1 MTFVF
6 WLSIAIIIYAIIGY
20 PLILLAIWKVKGR
33 RPVPEAGPPMRVDFV
48 IPAHNEGA
56 VIAEKL
62 KNTLA
67 LLNTVGHEISILVV
81 SDGSTDDTVAQAQSV
96 EDPRIRVLETPGRM
110 GKLDALNYALEHL
123 SGDVVIFSD
132 ANSLLSDVALD
143 KMIPHYT
150 DPDVG
155 GVCGQLRI
163 DTKKGGDIAQA
174 DDFYWRYDQML
185 KHAESD
191 LGGVV
196 TAQGSIY
203 SIRRELLQPLPKG
216 PADDFLNSVRVVDQG
231 FRLAFEPEATTFEQ
245 VTERATD
252 EMSRRIRSTE
262 MGWNGLMMMRHL
274 MNPFRYGYYGWQL
287 LSHKGLRRLTPVA
300 LIFAFIANMFLVSQ
314 GTDWLILGLLQIA
327 FYGLALAV
335 WIVPSLRRIPLSS
348 KVMFFCLAN
357 LAMLIG
363 VTRSFA
369 GYRSSIWTPIREN
382 S

>member
-1 MTFVF
+1 
-6 WLSIAIIIYAIIGY
+6 
-20 PLILLAIWKVKGR
+20 
-33 RPVPEAGPPMRVDFV
+33 
-48 IPAHNEGA
+48 
-56 VIAEKL
+56 
-62 KNTLA
+62 
-67 LLNTVGHEISILVV
+67 
-81 SDGSTDDTVAQAQSV
+81 
-96 EDPRIRVLETPGRM
+96 M

-231 FRLAFEPEATTFEQ
+231 FRLAFEPEATTFELSQ
-245 VTERATD
+245 LYLDTD
-252 EMSRRIRSTE
+252 
-262 MGWNGLMMMRHL
+262 
-274 MNPFRYGYYGWQL
+274 
-287 LSHKGLRRLTPVA
+287 
-300 LIFAFIANMFLVSQ
+300 
-314 GTDWLILGLLQIA
+314 
-327 FYGLALAV
+327 
-335 WIVPSLRRIPLSS
+335 
-348 KVMFFCLAN
+348 
-357 LAMLIG
+357 
-363 VTRSFA
+363 
-369 GYRSSIWTPIREN
+369 
-382 S
+382 